1 MRMKINCN
9 NINPHFSEI
18 INPADRRERTTDAAM
33 HTKAYKTDIVISFE
47 KPFGRR
53 FIHKVLLLTLQCHIT
68 KYLVAL

>member
-33 HTKAYKTDIVISFE
+33 HTKAHKTDIVISFE
-47 KPFGRR
+47 KPFQRR
-53 FIHKVLLLTLQCHIT
+53 FIHREREMRVHFTLQWQP
-68 KYLVAL
+68 K